1 MDSQIAS
8 APVAPGQ
15 SDSPNLKIIRAAFE
29 ASVEKGFVAGLEEL
43 LDHAREDCTFRPY
56 IAAGEPLTGH
66 DTIRAFYRAAMND
79 GTEMRLRAGT
89 FREEGDT
96 VIVNGT
102 MRVGRPSGGFAES
115 QISWTYK
122 FEDGLLAEASW
133 CPRRAA

>member
-8 APVAPGQ
+8 EPVTPGQ
-15 SDSPNLKIIRAAFE
+15 SDSPNLKIVRAAFE
-29 ASVEKGFVAGLEEL
+29 LAVEKGFVAGLEQL

-56 IAAGEPLTGH
+56 IASGEPVTGH
-66 DTIRAFYRAAMND
+66 DSIRAFYRSAMTD
-79 GTEMRLRAGT
+79 GTEMRVRAGDV
-89 FREEGDT
+89 REEGGT

-102 MRVGRPSGGFAES
+102 MRVARPGGGFSES
-115 QISWTYK
+115 QISWTYR